1 MPALNSQQPPGS
13 PVPARSIPPP
23 HHCADPAPETVPA
36 AKQPPLHEPVPRNA
50 PHAPSGAP
58 GTGAAERRREK
69 EQRGQRPKRAH
80 LALPH
85 PGVPLRPLLSQSPP
99 PLSPPRDPPPRRAP
113 TSSCASPPCTFLPA
127 LSPVSLPASP
137 APRSP
142 DSPKPRALPGSPQAL
157 PVPGSPL
164 TSRLPPAGKQLT
176 APCYSPPSLRLSEE
190 APNRALRLAHMAYA
204 EYRHPNNH
212 RRKSR
217 HSSLP

>member
-58 GTGAAERRREK
+58 GTGAQSAGERKSKEDRDQRERTWHSLTRASRCARSSLSLPRRS
-69 EQRGQRPKRAH
+69 
-80 LALPH
+80 ALP
-85 PGVPLRPLLSQSPP
+85 VIRPRAALQPSHA
-99 PLSPPRDPPPRRAP
+99 PLSPGP
-113 TSSCASPPCTFLPA
+113 FLPA

-176 APCYSPPSLRLSEE
+176 APALHQHSLRLSEE
-190 APNRALRLAHMAYA
+190 APNRTLRLAHMAYA

>member
-23 HHCADPAPETVPA
+23 HHCAAPAPETVPA

-113 TSSCASPPCTFLPA
+113 TFSCASQPRSFPS
-127 LSPVSLPASP
+127 SPVPRFPSRLTRAPEPGLSQTPRTPRLPT
-137 APRSP
+137 
-142 DSPKPRALPGSPQAL
+142 GSPRTRLTPHL
-157 PVPGSPL
+157 PS
-164 TSRLPPAGKQLT
+164 PAGKQLT

>member
-99 PLSPPRDPPPRRAP
+99 PLSPPRDPSPRRAP
-113 TSSCASPPCTFLPA
+113 TFSCASQPRSFPSCPVPRFPSRLTRAPEPGLSQTPRTPRLPA
-127 LSPVSLPASP
+127 GSPRTRLTPHLPSP
-137 APRSP
+137 AGR
-142 DSPKPRALPGSPQAL
+142 QA
-157 PVPGSPL
+157 
-164 TSRLPPAGKQLT
+164 A
-176 APCYSPPSLRLSEE
+176 
-190 APNRALRLAHMAYA
+190 
-204 EYRHPNNH
+204 
-212 RRKSR
+212 
-217 HSSLP
+217 HSSLLFPSLTPPE

>member
-1 MPALNSQQPPGS
+1 MLLTLPQEPLERALQSAGERKSKEDRDQRERTWHS
-13 PVPARSIPPP
+13 LTRASRCARSS
-23 HHCADPAPETVPA
+23 
-36 AKQPPLHEPVPRNA
+36 LSLPRR
-50 PHAPSGAP
+50 S
-58 GTGAAERRREK
+58 
-69 EQRGQRPKRAH
+69 
-80 LALPH
+80 ALP
-85 PGVPLRPLLSQSPP
+85 VIRPRAALQPSHA
-99 PLSPPRDPPPRRAP
+99 PLSPGP
-113 TSSCASPPCTFLPA
+113 FLPA